1 MIPDKFKETG
11 WQTTAIGTVLGT
23 FYVGAVSIGTLMGN
37 GAAETAG
44 ALAEHVEVVAAV
56 ILPMI
61 FGGAGYRAI
70 RMQQKRTTDRIRK
83 SVPAPQTDGGEEEE
97 GPWD

>member
-1 MIPDKFKETG
+1 MIPDKLKETG
-11 WQTTAIGTVLGT
+11 WQTTAVGTALGVLHVGGVVIARLIGEG
-23 FYVGAVSIGTLMGN
+23 
-37 GAAETAG
+37 ETADELVKYMDDA
-44 ALAEHVEVVAAV
+44 ALI

-83 SVPAPQTDGGEEEE
+83 SVPAPQTDDGDEEE